1 MIYIAI
7 ICACVMGVFET
18 VIFRLNHQEED
29 LYIFV
34 MSYIVAGFL
43 LAVKLAGAW

>member
-7 ICACVMGVFET
+7 ICACVMGIFET
-18 VIFRLNHQEED
+18 AIYRLSHQEED

-34 MSYIVAGFL
+34 ISYIIAGFL
-43 LAVKLAGAW
+43 LVVKLTGAW